1 MAFDGIVTM
10 TAAKEM
16 RPVIISGKIDKVYQ
30 PEADELVFNI
40 HTKRGNVKLYASV
53 NPAAARI
60 HFIENSLQNPPAPLP
75 FCMLLRKHIQGA
87 RVTDVAQV
95 GSERIIEISLETLNE
110 LGFTVSKKLIFEI
123 MGKHSNIVLLDIS
136 SGKIIDCIKHV
147 SIDVNRVRQLLP
159 GIIYKYPPA
168 QAKIPFKELLPEG
181 SPSVFLP
188 PEAKAIQRT
197 VGGVSPSFAQE
208 MAASEDPLSFL
219 RSAARIIE
227 EGRFY
232 PVVYSDD
239 KGSPKEFHIL
249 PLSEYEDVCQK
260 KEFDSLSLCLEYY
273 YAHKQ
278 SSNKLHQKASDLER
292 SVSSQLDKLYLKEQR
307 LREDLLKAENSES
320 LRLYGELLTANIH
333 QVRPGDKSTSVINY
347 YDGSTVNIPLD
358 PRLSPSKNA
367 QQYFKKYG
375 KAKTAVK
382 EKQFQLRTNESDIK
396 YLDSVM
402 SYLKNASDVSEIEAL
417 RRKLEETG
425 YLRKRKIPGGF
436 KEKKISSKPYRYIL
450 PGGCEVLVGRNNRE
464 NDILTFKT
472 ASSRDIWMH
481 TKDIP
486 GSHVIVKTSCE
497 EISDED
503 LYAAA
508 SIAAYH
514 SKGRESENVPV
525 DYVRVKYVKKP
536 AGAKPGM
543 VIFTNNKTVW
553 VDPKLP
559 KAEAEQSSD
568 H

>member
-1 MAFDGIVTM
+1 
-10 TAAKEM
+10 
-16 RPVIISGKIDKVYQ
+16 
-30 PEADELVFNI
+30 
-40 HTKRGNVKLYASV
+40 
-53 NPAAARI
+53 
-60 HFIENSLQNPPAPLP
+60 
-75 FCMLLRKHIQGA
+75 MLLRKHIQGA

-168 QAKIPFKELLPEG
+168 QDKIPFKELLPEG

-227 EGRFY
+227 EGRFC

-239 KGSPKEFHIL
+239 KGSPKEFHII

-333 QVRPGDKSTSVINY
+333 QVRPGDKSASVINY

-382 EKQFQLRTNESDIK
+382 EKQLQLRTNESDIK

-417 RRKLEETG
+417 RRELEETG

-559 KAEAEQSSD
+559 KAEEAQSSD
-568 H
+568 HL